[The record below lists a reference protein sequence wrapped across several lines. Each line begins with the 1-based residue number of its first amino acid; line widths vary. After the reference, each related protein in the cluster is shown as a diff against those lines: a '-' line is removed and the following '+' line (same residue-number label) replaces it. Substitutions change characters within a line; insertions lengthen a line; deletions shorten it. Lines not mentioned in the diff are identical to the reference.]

1 MSGGGDGH
9 RRALADQA
17 AFWARHPV
25 REAEIGGRRG
35 WYLDPYCDPSCCPPE
50 GPFPDRAAAVAFAEA
65 LAEAARE
72 EAAEPGL
79 AARLREGGP
88 IALIGAAG
96 RSGAALARA
105 LEARGAGFVPVVR
118 DRARW
123 DALGLPGEPRIAD
136 LRDAA
141 ALRAAVA
148 GARRVISTAHARF
161 TPALLAAAD
170 PEASFVLMGS
180 TRRFS
185 RWPDAH
191 GDGVRA
197 GEAAFLAS
205 GRRGVMLHPTM
216 IYGAE
221 GEDNVRRLA
230 ALIAR
235 LPFAPLPA
243 GGRALVQPIHQSD
256 VTRCLLA
263 ALARDWPGAEAIVI
277 AGPAPMPYRDFL
289 RAVARAAGLAAPPVL
304 PVPALPL
311 RLLAPLTR
319 LIPGLP
325 RIGADE
331 IRRLTEDK
339 AFDTARM
346 RAALG
351 IVPIP
356 LEEGLALTF
365 PAPHTTA

>member
-1 MSGGGDGH
+1 
-9 RRALADQA
+9 
-17 AFWARHPV
+17 
-25 REAEIGGRRG
+25 
-35 WYLDPYCDPSCCPPE
+35 
-50 GPFPDRAAAVAFAEA
+50 
-65 LAEAARE
+65 
-72 EAAEPGL
+72 
-79 AARLREGGP
+79 
-88 IALIGAAG
+88 
-96 RSGAALARA
+96 
-105 LEARGAGFVPVVR
+105 
-118 DRARW
+118 
-123 DALGLPGEPRIAD
+123 
-136 LRDAA
+136 
-141 ALRAAVA
+141 
-148 GARRVISTAHARF
+148 
-161 TPALLAAAD
+161 
-170 PEASFVLMGS
+170 MGS
-180 TRRFS
+180 TRRYS

-235 LPFAPLPA
+235 LPVAPLPG
-243 GGRALVQPIHQSD
+243 GGRALVQPIHQDD
-256 VTRCLLA
+256 VTRCLMA
-263 ALARDWPGAEAIVI
+263 ALQRDWAEATSLVI

-289 RAVARAAGLAAPPVL
+289 AAVARAAGLSVPPIL

-339 AFDTARM
+339 AFDIGPM
-346 RAALG
+346 RAQLG
-351 IVPIP
+351 IEPIP
-356 LEEGLALTF
+356 LAEGLALTF
-365 PAPHTTA
+365 PPIHTSA